1 MKIWKKILCGLLA
14 AALLVPAALAA
25 PVQGTKSL
33 SDVKGHWAQEE
44 IEAALADGWVG
55 GYPDGSFRP
64 EGVITRAEFMK
75 MLLGAVHLTED
86 SDTVKEMT
94 EYARMQ
100 YGMEVI
106 HYNPWLTDT
115 YGHWF
120 DKQGW
125 LKPAFFTG
133 LLSPIDYPE
142 RKFQPNQAI
151 TRYEIAVLADR
162 VLGLVYPA
170 SQPVTEALSFTDQD
184 TFQEGQ
190 AGYINEAAK
199 AGVILGYPD
208 GSFAP
213 GKTATRAEAVTMV
226 QRALAYMEVGL
237 DPDIQ
242 VVAQFRLSEPK
253 NGEYPTIV
261 PVLLEKKTDE
271 IRLQVVDQVVY
282 ASLHDL
288 YQVEM
293 DMIRESKP
301 KDWENKLLQLCF
313 HWWPLKQQVNVLPD
327 YGNSRIYC
335 FQAGNASYNWWES
348 RTTTEIQPG
357 GRNTFCAPVRLLYGQ
372 LMIPVC
378 DLAHP
383 SAMAEE
389 GFQGAWDGKTNT
401 LTIPLQYTGWIGHY
415 LT

>member
-94 EYARMQ
+94 EHAKMQ
-100 YGMEVI
+100 YGWQTVR
-106 HYNPWLTDT
+106 YNPWLTDT

-133 LLSPIDYPE
+133 LLSPTDYPE

-226 QRALAYMEVGL
+226 QRALVYMEVGL

-242 VVAQFRLSEPK
+242 VVARFLLSEPK
-253 NGEYPTIV
+253 HGEYPTLV
-261 PVLLEKKTDE
+261 PVISEKKTDE

-293 DMIRESKP
+293 DMIRESKIQNW
-301 KDWENKLLQLCF
+301 DWIINELYF
-313 HWWPLKQQVNVLPD
+313 EWWPLKQQVNAMPES
-327 YGNSRIYC
+327 GNYRYYC
-335 FQAGNASYNWWES
+335 FQAGNASYNWWDS
-348 RTTTEIQPG
+348 YVTTEIRPG

-383 SAMAEE
+383 SATVGD

-401 LTIPLQYTGWIGHY
+401 LTIPLQYTGGTSR
-415 LT
+415 LS